1 MNLLIRPCL
10 AAILALASTV
20 PFAQSHTPP
29 AGLDAA
35 GARDRIDASEKAAVP
50 VTVEADRQQVGRK
63 TDLQAK

>member
-20 PFAQSHTPP
+20 PFAQSHTSP

-35 GARDRIDASEKAAVP
+35 GARDRIDGSGKAAEP
-50 VTVEADRQQVGRK
+50 VAFKADRHPVSRK
-63 TDLQAK
+63 TDLRVK